1 MKTTISIPDP
11 VFRAAENLAQ
21 TLGVSR
27 SELYCR
33 ALRALISQLE
43 DAMVTDK
50 LNRVYRSPDGK
61 SVLEPGLAA
70 LQSRST
76 GKEGGGSRAPC
87 AITAD

>member
-1 MKTTISIPDP
+1 MQMKTAISIPDP

-43 DAMVTDK
+43 DASVTEK
-50 LNRVYRSPDGK
+50 LNRVYESPDEK
-61 SVLEPGLAA
+61 SGLEPGLAA
-70 LQSRST
+70 LQSRSIR
-76 GKEGGGSRAPC
+76 KER
-87 AITAD
+87 